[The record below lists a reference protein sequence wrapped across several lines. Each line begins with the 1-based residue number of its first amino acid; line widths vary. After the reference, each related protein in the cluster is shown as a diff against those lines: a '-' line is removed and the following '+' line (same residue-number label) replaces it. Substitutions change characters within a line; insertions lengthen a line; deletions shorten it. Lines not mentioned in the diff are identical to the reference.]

1 MRWIRT
7 NRRHGAWCALL
18 AMAIQIIVSFGHA
31 HGIEGF
37 RQGALLPQATA
48 GIHKQLTNDPGDP
61 TSKPVR
67 LAFDHCAICE
77 VVNMGAS
84 VMPPDAPTSGV
95 LVDVTQVQFSP
106 HAEAVPSTLGHL
118 LFQARAPPSA

>member
-48 GIHKQLTNDPGDP
+48 GIHNQLTDDPGDP

-67 LAFDHCAICE
+67 LVFDYCAIC
-77 VVNMGAS
+77 VVINMGAS
-84 VMPPDAPTSGV
+84 MMPADAPASGAP
-95 LVDVTQVQFSP
+95 VDVSTVQFLP
-106 HAEAVPSTLGHL
+106 QAEAAPSTLGHL

>member
-31 HGIEGF
+31 HRIEGF
-37 RQGALLPQATA
+37 RQGALLPQVTA
-48 GIHKQLTNDPGDP
+48 GIDNQLTNDPGDP

-84 VMPPDAPTSGV
+84 VMPPDAPASGV
-95 LVDVTQVQFSP
+95 PVDVSKVQFSP
-106 HAEAVPSTLGHL
+106 HAEATRSTLGHL

>member
-1 MRWIRT
+1 MGWIRT

-18 AMAIQIIVSFGHA
+18 AMAIQIIASFGQA

-37 RQGALLPQATA
+37 RQGALSPQATG

-67 LAFDHCAICE
+67 LVFDYCAIC
-77 VVNMGAS
+77 VVINMGAS
-84 VMPPDAPTSGV
+84 MMPADAPESGAPA
-95 LVDVTQVQFSP
+95 DVSKVQFSS
-106 HAEAVPSTLGHL
+106 HTEAVSSTLGHL